1 MQHLILSNVSTTC
14 VADRLIRVRFW
25 PKYVADIVIQVN
37 FWAKQIIVPC
47 FVPAKC
53 LSDGVIVVHFCTNHV

>member
-47 FVPAKC
+47 FVC
-53 LSDGVIVVHFCTNHV
+53 QTV